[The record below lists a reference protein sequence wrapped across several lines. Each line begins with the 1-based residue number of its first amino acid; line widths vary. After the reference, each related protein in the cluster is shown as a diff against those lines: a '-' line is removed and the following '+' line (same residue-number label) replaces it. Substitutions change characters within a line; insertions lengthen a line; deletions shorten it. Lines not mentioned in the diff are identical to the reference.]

1 MKAITLWQPWAGA
14 MAAGLKKNETRSR
27 YCTYRGDV
35 AIHAGKYD
43 TPPELWA
50 GLPESIHDIP
60 NALRVRGAILAM
72 VDIWTCTIV
81 RDAHY
86 LSPLSDEAKLGNYGP
101 GRYILYT
108 RNLRVLRNPVPCRGF
123 QAVPWEVPPDVEAL
137 VMEQL
142 P

>member
-1 MKAITLWQPWAGA
+1 

-43 TPPELWA
+43 TPTELWA

-60 NALRVRGAILAM
+60 DALRVHGAILCVVELFACTSTGGIYLE
-72 VDIWTCTIV
+72 VD
-81 RDAHY
+81 
-86 LSPLSDEAKLGNYGP
+86 PLSDEAKLGNYGP
-101 GRYILYT
+101 GRYILRT

-123 QAVPWEVPPDVEAL
+123 QAVPWEVPPDIEAL
-137 VMEQL
+137 VKEQL